1 MSIKTER
8 IGSNFVKEI
17 SYILMEEIKD
27 PNIKFVTI
35 TSCDVTNDLSY
46 AKVYFTVLDQTK
58 KETTTEALN
67 GADSFIRVKLS
78 ERVEVRHTPELKF
91 IYDTSIEYGNHIDKI
106 IESINKEENNE

>member
-1 MSIKTER
+1 MAKKWSDKFSTIYESKVKLEDAFEWR
-8 IGSNFVKEI
+8 IALEENKEKSKKEEVKNE
-17 SYILMEEIKD
+17 
-27 PNIKFVTI
+27 
-35 TSCDVTNDLSY
+35 
-46 AKVYFTVLDQTK
+46 TK

-67 GADSFIRVKLS
+67 GAASFIRGKLS

>member
-1 MSIKTER
+1 MKFDYTLTSPEERTAYVEQLLKETPPDKINNKVLGYMSD
-8 IGSNFVKEI
+8 
-17 SYILMEEIKD
+17 YIL
-27 PNIKFVTI
+27 FVA
-35 TSCDVTNDLSY
+35 DKN
-46 AKVYFTVLDQTK
+46 QTK

-67 GADSFIRVKLS
+67 GAASFIRGKLS